1 MTNERFT
8 AKRTGSC
15 NRCGSDAVAWCR
27 SFKTGRAYLVNV
39 AADGTA
45 SRQDVHSATCAGT
58 TGSKQEPAPTL
69 KMVNGAPML
78 NACLALT
85 GESCHCPSCEDAH
98 VAAMAAEIALLRAE
112 LAEAKAAPIAPAP
125 LTVESTLELAAI
137 ATPEPVAAP
146 VPVVTTDMLES
157 EQDHAYM
164 EAYISANRAE
174 IEHKLNRM
182 LTNTYNKQAFE
193 NVAVLDKPEPAPVP
207 EIIEALAEPKQAD
220 EEYFHDYDNKC
231 ACHSCDVYREMA
243 EQEERQQRLAA
254 EEKQRLATAPAP
266 TERKRGKYL
275 CTNAQCMVDS
285 WVATVTPG
293 KPHTCMQCGRIAKY
307 TGLV

>member
-1 MTNERFT
+1 MSNERFT

-58 TGSKQEPAPTL
+58 LGANP
-69 KMVNGAPML
+69 KMVNGAPLL

-85 GESCHCPSCEDAH
+85 GEMCHCPSCEDSH
-98 VAAMAAEIALLRAE
+98 KEAMAAEIAALRSE
-112 LAEAKAAPIAPAP
+112 LADAKATNIAPAP
-125 LTVESTLELAAI
+125 LTVDATLELAAI

-146 VPVVTTDMLES
+146 VPVVATDLLETA
-157 EQDHAYM
+157 QDHAYM
-164 EAYISANRAE
+164 EVYIASNRAE
-174 IEHKLNRM
+174 IEAKLNRM
-182 LTNTYNKQAFE
+182 LSNTGKQQSS
-193 NVAVLDKPEPAPVP
+193 NGVAVLDKPEPVAAAP
-207 EIIEALAEPKQAD
+207 EIVEALAEPKEIALPKMEIGHQ
-220 EEYFHDYDNKC
+220 HIVPN
-231 ACHSCDVYREMA
+231 HTG
-243 EQEERQQRLAA
+243 Q
-254 EEKQRLATAPAP
+254 
-266 TERKRGKYL
+266 KRGTYK
-275 CTNAQCMVDS
+275 CSNTDCMVDS

-293 KPHTCMQCGRIAKY
+293 KPHTCLHCGRIAKF